1 MFRCVATRRDWG
13 QCVWA
18 ACSDGG
24 AACVSL
30 ALQPLVYVRGALGPA
45 PPLAPAPPPPP
56 AAHYMQPAAA
66 EHLAAWSLGPY
77 SAAVRVCA
85 TRTCA
90 GGAVLTHAAPA
101 VCCVLAAADGAD
113 GAADLSP
120 DGSRDGSTDSLPDLL
135 VLAGDEVY
143 VWQSRATPQRQYLAV

>member
-1 MFRCVATRRDWG
+1 M
-13 QCVWA
+13 WA

-66 EHLAAWSLGPY
+66 EHLAAW
-77 SAAVRVCA
+77 
-85 TRTCA
+85 
-90 GGAVLTHAAPA
+90 
-101 VCCVLAAADGAD
+101 
-113 GAADLSP
+113 
-120 DGSRDGSTDSLPDLL
+120 
-135 VLAGDEVY
+135 
-143 VWQSRATPQRQYLAV
+143 

>member
-1 MFRCVATRRDWG
+1 MCR
-13 QCVWA
+13 
-18 ACSDGG
+18 
-24 AACVSL
+24 
-30 ALQPLVYVRGALGPA
+30 
-45 PPLAPAPPPPP
+45 
-56 AAHYMQPAAA
+56 
-66 EHLAAWSLGPY
+66 SLGPY

-143 VWQSRATPQRQYLAV
+143 VSATTPRQSVARYSDSTQYYSGLVLQVWQSRATPQRQYLAV